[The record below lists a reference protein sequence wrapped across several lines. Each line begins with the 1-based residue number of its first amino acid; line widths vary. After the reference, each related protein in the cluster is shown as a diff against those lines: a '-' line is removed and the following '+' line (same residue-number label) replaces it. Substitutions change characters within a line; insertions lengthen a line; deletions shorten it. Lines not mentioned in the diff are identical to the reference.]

1 MSKSKFLRPGSFREI
16 APPADE
22 DDVDVVIG
30 AIVLL
35 DGERW
40 CIIGIAP
47 NPYRP
52 DERLVFVER
61 VASPKRE

>member
-1 MSKSKFLRPGSFREI
+1 MSKSKFLKPNSFREI

-22 DDVDVVIG
+22 DGIDVAIG
-30 AIVLL
+30 AMVLL
-35 DGERW
+35 DGDRW

-52 DERLVFVER
+52 GERLVFVER
-61 VASPKRE
+61 VASPKGE